1 MEKRG
6 WAWDSKTVREGE
18 KSNQA
23 GGWKVRNIFKGGR
36 DGRRGRK
43 AGRKEKKGIL
53 TYFWSLQTVLFGVV
67 QKGGHV
73 IIQLGL
79 QTVDQVSESR

>member
-1 MEKRG
+1 MKLTGGGGVKRRERR
-6 WAWDSKTVREGE
+6 TEGE
-18 KSNQA
+18 E
-23 GGWKVRNIFKGGR
+23 G
-36 DGRRGRK
+36 
-43 AGRKEKKGIL
+43 GRKEKKGIL